1 MRAVCILLAVIGGGA
16 LAAAAAIEL
25 ATGDPAGA
33 GWVLVGP
40 GPFYAVGLVLAFRGP
55 GQRVGA
61 WLLATGAMF
70 LLSVCL
76 GDAVLP
82 LVHGSPAAWIIALAR
97 EWAGFACLVAAVE
110 RWVLWTAAAAAV
122 LIPVL
127 RMVVSPTAPQS
138 SFSEPGQPVV
148 VSPLYLPAA

>member
-1 MRAVCILLAVIGGGA
+1 MRAVCMVLAVIGGCA
-16 LAAAAAIEL
+16 LAAAVAIEL

-61 WLLATGAMF
+61 WLLALGAMF

-76 GDAVLP
+76 GDALLP
-82 LVHGSPAAWIIALAR
+82 LLHGSFAWIIVLAR
-97 EWAGFACLVAAVE
+97 EWAGAACLVATVGLIGLFPTGVTQRAAE
-110 RWVLWTAAAAAV
+110 RWALWAAAAMAV
-122 LIPVL
+122 L
-127 RMVVSPTAPQS
+127 
-138 SFSEPGQPVV
+138 
-148 VSPLYLPAA
+148 